1 MRTIT
6 KIFNNNI
13 VNAVDQDGEDVILV
27 GAGVGY
33 LTSKGKPVDE
43 SRVEREFHLTG
54 VGKSGAFRVLLE
66 VPYPVLRATT
76 RVSELLA
83 KTYGIHL
90 PSNVEVG
97 LADHLAQSIRRMDD
111 GIPLYN
117 SMLWET
123 KMTYPSEFAIALH
136 ALDVIHAELGRKL
149 PLDEAGFITLHLVNA
164 GLVGDP
170 GRAMTLGT
178 TIRSIIEIV
187 HDDLGIDVDGSTT
200 ASARFLTHIKFVV
213 QRLTRHRVHHGA
225 ADEYYT
231 ALIADNA
238 DLYACAEHIG
248 AHLDASFE
256 AGVTDEEKI
265 YLLLH
270 LITLRDEQRREAS
283 PSPADP
289 STEGFPQP

>member
-13 VNAVDQDGEDVILV
+13 VSAVDDGGEDVILV

-238 DLYACAEHIG
+238 DLYACAERIG
-248 AHLDASFE
+248 DYLDASFD

-270 LITLRDEQRREAS
+270 LITLRDEQRRDAA
-283 PSPADP
+283 PPQTLP
-289 STEGFPQP
+289 STEGSTQP

>member
-1 MRTIT
+1 MRIIT

-13 VNAVDQDGEDVILV
+13 VNVVDGDGDGDGEDVILV
-27 GAGVGY
+27 GGGVGY

-66 VPYPVLRATT
+66 VPYRVLRATS
-76 RVSELLA
+76 RVSELLD
-83 KTYGIHL
+83 KTYGIRL
-90 PSNVEVG
+90 PATVEVG
-97 LADHLAQSIRRMDD
+97 LADHLAQSIRRIDD

-123 KMTYPSEFAIALH
+123 KMTYPAEFAIALH
-136 ALDVIHAELGRKL
+136 ALDIIHADLGCKL

-164 GLVGDP
+164 GLLGDP

-178 TIRSIIEIV
+178 TIRAIIDIV
-187 HDDLGIDVDGSTT
+187 RVDLGIDVDGSTT

-213 QRLTRHRVHHGA
+213 QRLTRNRVHHGA
-225 ADEYYT
+225 ADDYYT
-231 ALIADNA
+231 MLIADNPQ
-238 DLYACAEHIG
+238 LYACASHIG
-248 AHLDASFE
+248 GYLDGAFE

-270 LITLRDEQRREAS
+270 LITLRDEQRRA
-283 PSPADP
+283 ADI
-289 STEGFPQP
+289 

>member
-97 LADHLAQSIRRMDD
+97 LADHLAQSIRRIDD

-248 AHLDASFE
+248 AYLDASFE

-270 LITLRDEQRREAS
+270 LITLRDEQRREDA
-283 PSPADP
+283 PPPADT
-289 STEGFPQP
+289 STEGPTQP

>member
-13 VNAVDQDGEDVILV
+13 VSAVDADGEDVILV

-33 LTSKGKPVDE
+33 LASKGAAVDE

-54 VGKSGAFRVLLE
+54 VGRSGAFRVLLE
-66 VPYPVLRATT
+66 VPYPVLRATS

-83 KTYGIHL
+83 NTYGIRL
-90 PSNVEVG
+90 PATVEVG
-97 LADHLAQSIRRMDD
+97 LADHLAQSIRRIDE

-123 KMTYPSEFAIALH
+123 KMTYPGEFAIALH
-136 ALDVIHAELGRKL
+136 TLDVIHEELGRRL

-178 TIRSIIEIV
+178 TIRAIIDIV
-187 HDDLGIDVDGSTT
+187 RGDLGIEVDGATT

-213 QRLTRHRVHHGA
+213 QRLTRNRAHHGA
-225 ADEYYT
+225 ADEYYQ
-231 ALIADNA
+231 ALIADNPE
-238 DLYACAEHIG
+238 LYACAEHIG
-248 AHLDASFE
+248 RYLDESFD
-256 AGVTDEEKI
+256 AGVTDEERI

-270 LITLRDEQRREAS
+270 LITLRDEQQRA
-283 PSPADP
+283 AD
-289 STEGFPQP
+289 

>member
-13 VNAVDQDGEDVILV
+13 VNVVDAEGEDVILV

-33 LTSKGKPVDE
+33 LTSKGAAVDE

-54 VGKSGAFRVLLE
+54 PSRNGAFRVLLE
-66 VPYPVLRATT
+66 IPYPVLRATT
-76 RVSELLA
+76 RVTKLLDD
-83 KTYGIHL
+83 TYGIRL
-90 PSNVEVG
+90 PAAVEVG
-97 LADHLAQSIRRMDD
+97 LADHIAQSIRRIDE

-123 KMTYPSEFAIALH
+123 KMTYPAEFAIALH
-136 ALDVIHAELGRKL
+136 ALDVIHAEVGRKL

-178 TIRSIIEIV
+178 AIRAIIDIV
-187 HDDLGIDVDGSTT
+187 RQDLAIEVDGSTT

-213 QRLTRHRVHHGA
+213 QRLTRNRVHHGA
-225 ADEYYT
+225 ASDYFT
-231 ALIADNA
+231 ALIQENI
-238 DLYACAEHIG
+238 DLYACAERI
-248 AHLDASFE
+248 AHYLD
-256 AGVTDEEKI
+256 VTFAAEVTEEERVYI
-265 YLLLH
+265 LLH
-270 LITLRDEQRREAS
+270 LITLRDEQRRAT
-283 PSPADP
+283 DR
-289 STEGFPQP
+289 